1 MIKEGKAYL
10 DNTDVDTMRKN
21 RGAGIE
27 SVSRNATPEEN
38 LEIF

>member
-27 SVSRNATPEEN
+27 SA
-38 LEIF
+38 